1 MFVTVNAKSS
11 IIGKTPLAMA
21 AYAGNVEIFE
31 MLVNHGAVLDCEDN
45 QGWNVMHEAIVG
57 KPFEYPTFFAF
68 LIQSTYFSGKSSDIV
83 QYVMKIRPSMKYKA
97 NKDGRTPL
105 HMAGFC
111 NSDEDILNALVNPED
126 ILDLPKRKGLP
137 I

>member
-1 MFVTVNAKSS
+1 MSS

-57 KPFEYPTFFAF
+57 KFLNFPPFSPYI
-68 LIQSTYFSGKSSDIV
+68 LIINLIYFTGKSSDII
-83 QYVMKIRPSMKYKA
+83 QYVMKIRPNMKYRP

-111 NSDEDILNALVNPED
+111 NSDEDILNSLVTPED
-126 ILDLPKRKGLP
+126 ILDLPKKKG
-137 I
+137 

>member
-45 QGWNVMHEAIVG
+45 QGWNVMHEAIIG
-57 KPFEYPTFFAF
+57 KHLNFPPFSLF
-68 LIQSTYFSGKSSDIV
+68 
-83 QYVMKIRPSMKYKA
+83 
-97 NKDGRTPL
+97 
-105 HMAGFC
+105 
-111 NSDEDILNALVNPED
+111 
-126 ILDLPKRKGLP
+126 
-137 I
+137 